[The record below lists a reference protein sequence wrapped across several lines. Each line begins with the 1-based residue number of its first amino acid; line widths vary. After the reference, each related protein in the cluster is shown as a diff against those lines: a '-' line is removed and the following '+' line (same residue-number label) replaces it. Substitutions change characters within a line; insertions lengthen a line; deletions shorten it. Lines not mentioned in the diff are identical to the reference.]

1 MCIDGK
7 HYSDH
12 LKRKLTS
19 RGELCDCSPMEN
31 TLKSCSA
38 AAASSYQHAEA
49 GGEHVVLDLVLVNGE
64 GFLKEL
70 VAGSNLG

>member
-1 MCIDGK
+1 
-7 HYSDH
+7 
-12 LKRKLTS
+12 
-19 RGELCDCSPMEN
+19 MEN

-38 AAASSYQHAEA
+38 AAASSYQHTEA
-49 GGEHVVLDLVLVNGE
+49 GRERAVLDLVLVNGE